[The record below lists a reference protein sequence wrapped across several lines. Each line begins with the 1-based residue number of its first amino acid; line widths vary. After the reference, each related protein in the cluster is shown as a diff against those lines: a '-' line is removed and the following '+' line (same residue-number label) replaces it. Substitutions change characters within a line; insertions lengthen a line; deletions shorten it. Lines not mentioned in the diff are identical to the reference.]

1 MLKPLNKNII
11 LQKEKAE
18 NTTASGIIL
27 TNENENVPN
36 VANVIAVSI
45 DASVQ
50 LKPGFKV
57 VYKDYAGTTITMQ
70 DEEYIVIE
78 EKDILA
84 IVE

>member
-11 LQKEKAE
+11 LKKEKIE

-27 TNENENVPN
+27 TGTEEDTHN
-36 VANVIAVSI
+36 VAEVVSVSV
-45 DASVQ
+45 DASIQ
-50 LKPGFKV
+50 LRAGMKV
-57 VYKDYAGTTITMQ
+57 VYKDYAGTTITM
-70 DEEYIVIE
+70 DEEYIVVE

>member
-11 LQKEKAE
+11 LKKEKIE

-27 TNENENVPN
+27 TGTEEDTHN
-36 VANVIAVSI
+36 VAEVVSVSV
-45 DASVQ
+45 DASIQ
-50 LKPGFKV
+50 LRAGMKV
-57 VYKDYAGTTITMQ
+57 VYKDYAGTTITME
-70 DEEYIVIE
+70 EEYIVVE